1 MIVIGAIATLSAL
14 ALLTQA
20 GVLWLQGRFP
30 PQGET
35 IAVSGGKLHVVDLGP
50 RGLATPPIVMIHG
63 ASSNLGAMRVPLG
76 DELAR
81 RHRVLLIDRPGH
93 GWSSRDVLANSSPAM
108 QAQAIGEAL
117 DSLGVSR
124 AIFVVH
130 SMAGALGARMA
141 LDQPQRVAGLVM
153 LAPVTHPWRGGV
165 GTYNQVMT
173 TPVVGPL
180 LAHTVTLP
188 LGLLLTEPGARSAF
202 APQTMPE
209 NYVDASATPLLLRP
223 RAFLANSWD
232 LTTLKEAVAEQAA
245 RYPHITAPTVLI
257 HGDADEIVSVD
268 IHSRAFAAA
277 VPQAKLIVL
286 PDVGH
291 MVQNAAP
298 DLVQREIEAL
308 IATAVTKSHAAMH

>member
-1 MIVIGAIATLSAL
+1 MIAIGAVAMLAAL

-20 GVLWLQGRFP
+20 GVLWLQGKFP
-30 PQGET
+30 PQGER

-50 RGLATPPIVMIHG
+50 RNLATLPIVMIHG

-76 DELAR
+76 DALAL

-93 GWSSRDVLANSSPAM
+93 GWSSREDLANSSPAM
-108 QAQAIGEAL
+108 QAEAIGEAL
-117 DSLGVSR
+117 DALGVSR
-124 AIFVVH
+124 AIVVVH
-130 SMAGALGARMA
+130 SMAGALGARLA

-165 GTYNQVMT
+165 GTYNRVMT
-173 TPVVGPL
+173 TPVLGPL
-180 LAHTVTLP
+180 LAHTITLP
-188 LGLLLTEPGARSAF
+188 LGSLLTEPGARSAF
-202 APQTMPE
+202 TPQTMPE
-209 NYVDASATPLLLRP
+209 DYVDASATPLLLRP

-232 LTTLKEAVAEQAA
+232 LTTLKEAVAEQAP
-245 RYPHITAPTVLI
+245 RYPQITAPTVLI

-291 MVQNAAP
+291 MVQNTAP
-298 DLVQREIEAL
+298 DLVQREVEAL